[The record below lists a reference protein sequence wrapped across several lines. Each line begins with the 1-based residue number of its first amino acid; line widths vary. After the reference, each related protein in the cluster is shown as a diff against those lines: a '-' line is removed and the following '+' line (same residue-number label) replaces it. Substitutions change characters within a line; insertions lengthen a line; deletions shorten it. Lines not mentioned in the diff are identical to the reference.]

1 MYNGF
6 STFIHDCFSNGTS
19 IHGETYEAQIEKKIE
34 EFGTKSFVKEIE
46 STSNR
51 KEKTKKQLEL

>member
-19 IHGETYEAQIEKKIE
+19 IHGETYEAQIEKKL
-34 EFGTKSFVKEIE
+34 KSSEQ
-46 STSNR
+46 R
-51 KEKTKKQLEL
+51 AL